1 MVAGSDTA
9 VTARVTPALRRVTN
23 GLGAAWGGILRRLPT
38 RFHAITDEIAKFGT
52 IGVINLVVNFAVFN
66 ALLVAIH
73 GAEVKAKAVATI
85 VATTCAYF
93 LNRYW
98 TYRNRPK
105 TTLRREYSLFFFFNA
120 IGLVIETS
128 FVAAAKYGFNE
139 TNLLL
144 LNVFSFFGIAVGT
157 VFRFWAYRTHV
168 FKKDEA
174 VAAAQP
180 AETAASAS
188 AVRELPVIDG
198 LVHVEDN
205 LQPEDNLQEEDY
217 LQGEMVQL
225 ELDDMITHGRVV
237 TDGADPTGR

>member
-52 IGVINLVVNFAVFN
+52 VGVINLVVNFAVFN
-66 ALLVAIH
+66 ALLIAIH
-73 GAEVKAKAVATI
+73 GAEVKAKAVATV

-105 TTLRREYSLFFFFNA
+105 TTLRREYGLFFFFNA
-120 IGLVIETS
+120 IGLVIEVS
-128 FVAAAKYGFNE
+128 FVAGAKYGFNE
-139 TNLLL
+139 TNLVL
-144 LNVFSFFGIAVGT
+144 LNACSFLGIAVGT

-168 FKKDEA
+168 FKKDET
-174 VAAAQP
+174 AAAIQP
-180 AETAASAS
+180 AAIAASAT
-188 AVRELPVIDG
+188 AVQDVPV
-198 LVHVEDN
+198 VED
-205 LQPEDNLQEEDY
+205 QVHTADNLQEEDY
-217 LQGEMVQL
+217 LQEEMVQL
-225 ELDDMITHGRVV
+225 ELDDIITHGRVV
-237 TDGADPTGR
+237 ADGVDPTGR

>member
-1 MVAGSDTA
+1 
-9 VTARVTPALRRVTN
+9 LRRVTN

-52 IGVINLVVNFAVFN
+52 IGVINLVVNFAVFD
-66 ALLVAIH
+66 ALLLAIP
-73 GAEVKAKAVATI
+73 GAEVKAKAVATV

-105 TTLRREYSLFFFFNA
+105 TTLRREYTLFFFFNA

-128 FVAAAKYGFNE
+128 FVAAAKYGLNE
-139 TNLLL
+139 TNLVL
-144 LNVFSFFGIAVGT
+144 LNACSFLGIAVGT

-174 VAAAQP
+174 AAAVQPGETGASATDVRNLPAVDGHVP
-180 AETAASAS
+180 AENN
-188 AVRELPVIDG
+188 P
-198 LVHVEDN
+198 
-205 LQPEDNLQEEDY
+205 QEEDY
-217 LQGEMVQL
+217 LQEEMVQL

-237 TDGADPTGR
+237 ADGADPTGR